1 MARDTESNCRI
12 PVSNLS
18 QRYTQMHDQPYQLGY
33 IYEKSGARGLY
44 VYAYIT
50 SEQCDPSAADSS
62 MYQTIKTMPNVST
75 HSHQA
80 RTEGTSDTFQDKACS
95 NVNKIIIFLSCV
107 GRRLTSP
114 CNRNYIPNITIVK
127 LPRKTWPLQIGIP
140 TQFVL
145 KFTNPLYEEMH
156 VTLATPQMRR
166 KQRPAEK
173 TKEIDEDE
181 DQMPETTKIRGK
193 VNKLNSLFFG
203 PNE

>member
-1 MARDTESNCRI
+1 M
-12 PVSNLS
+12 
-18 QRYTQMHDQPYQLGY
+18 
-33 IYEKSGARGLY
+33 
-44 VYAYIT
+44 
-50 SEQCDPSAADSS
+50 
-62 MYQTIKTMPNVST
+62 
-75 HSHQA
+75 
-80 RTEGTSDTFQDKACS
+80 
-95 NVNKIIIFLSCV
+95 
-107 GRRLTSP
+107 
-114 CNRNYIPNITIVK
+114 
-127 LPRKTWPLQIGIP
+127 
-140 TQFVL
+140 L